1 MILTRARQELF
12 DSKGYMNFRLL
23 FSLLLIVLSALLP
36 SEGQTP
42 NPDGGSRS
50 SGAASNNQRSIPK
63 VPAGVILVKGAWS
76 SASDTVTPVPEAA
89 TVGQSVF
96 NDPYFGISY
105 ALPGDWTQEYEGPPP
120 SENGRYVLAQIGPPE
135 TKTGPNSAS
144 MLITAE
150 DMFFTPLP
158 ATNASEL
165 IAYTKDH
172 LQADYKVET
181 APTPIKIGDRPFS
194 FFAYW
199 SPVAELHWYVLA
211 TEIRCHAVQFV
222 LTSRD
227 TKLLD
232 RLMLDLNRM
241 RLPAEVGPTPGAGGG
256 PFPVCIKDYARDTNV
271 IARVNPAFTE
281 HRFNPV
287 PVRIIIDKQGS
298 VRHIHFISA
307 FPDQA
312 QAITAALKQWKF
324 RPYAI
329 NGKPVEVET
338 GILFGRAPQLPAPRA
353 RAAVQ

>member
-1 MILTRARQELF
+1 
-12 DSKGYMNFRLL
+12 MNFRFL
-23 FSLLLIVLSALLP
+23 FSLSLMVFSVSLLA
-36 SEGQTP
+36 EGQNP
-42 NPDGGSRS
+42 NLDGSSKS
-50 SGAASNNQRSIPK
+50 SGASSSNRQSITK

-76 SASDTVTPVPEAA
+76 SASDSVTPVPEAA
-89 TVGQSVF
+89 TVGQNVF

-105 ALPGDWTQEYEGPPP
+105 TLPGDWTQEYEGPPP

-172 LQADYKVET
+172 LEPDYKVET
-181 APTPIKIGDRPFS
+181 APTPMKIGDRSFS

-211 TEIRCHAVQFV
+211 TDIRCHAVQFV

-232 RLMLDLNRM
+232 RLLLDLNRM
-241 RLPAEVGPTPGAGGG
+241 RLPAEVGSRTGASGG
-256 PFPVCIKDYARDTNV
+256 PFPLCIKDYARDKNV
-271 IARVNPAFTE
+271 IARMNPAFTE

-287 PVRIIIDKQGS
+287 PVRIIIDKQGR

-312 QAITAALKQWKF
+312 KAITEALEQWKF
-324 RPYAI
+324 KPYAVDG
-329 NGKPVEVET
+329 NPVEVET
-338 GILFGRAPQLPAPRA
+338 GILFGRAPQLAAPRA
-353 RAAVQ
+353 RASPVQ